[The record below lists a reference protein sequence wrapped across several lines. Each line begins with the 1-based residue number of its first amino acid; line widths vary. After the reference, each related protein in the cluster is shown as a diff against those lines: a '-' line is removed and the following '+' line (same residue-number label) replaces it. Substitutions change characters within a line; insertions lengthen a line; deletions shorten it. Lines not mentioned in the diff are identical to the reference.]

1 MQYIDEK
8 FKDATPEATVERI
21 INILKSV
28 NIEVTENWHDSGIDN
43 CHSLIL
49 HAGKNLPTSN
59 GKGITKAFARASAYG
74 EFIERLQAGLF
85 FYKYQSFENDPEVN
99 LQCFA
104 PDGKYFTK
112 EELLESADWF
122 DYLTESY
129 EGLTR
134 ESLANQCEMYAHTND
149 GKILCL
155 PFYNIFE
162 NKYVYLPAGFVEH
175 MYAANGCCVGNT
187 KEEALVHALSEIMER
202 KASTSAIVNGTSY
215 PVIPRKILDTF
226 PTVNKI
232 LKKLDEC
239 EELDVT
245 IFDCSTGNGFP
256 VVSTRIINKISHS
269 YHINYAAD
277 PILEI
282 AVQRSLTETF
292 QSRNLRTIALN
303 ETKPILTTPKALK
316 LSSNMLNQLETG
328 NGWFVADYFAEE
340 ITCTRPMSKIADNY
354 DKTNTELLKMMLG
367 LYKETGK
374 PVLIRNYN
382 FLGFPCYMVIVPGF
396 SESRAMKL
404 TEPVQEYAIA
414 DFVSGI
420 LRNPKKYDK
429 FDMSMVTMLNKMI
442 ADVNSKKNN
451 FRKLAGLPLT
461 INSDANRILWCVTMA
476 YISLCLGDTRSAIS
490 HTDALTRL
498 FRDSESDRG
507 YFACVRQY
515 LTLKHSAVSEDK
527 IFVIL
532 KKFNKQAHFEKFEKN
547 LRNNALFD
555 EYLLECDTK
564 NCENCKYKEHC
575 HYDYIRSF
583 IGKAGEVYKTF
594 TDGQNPENF
603 VTL

>member
-1 MQYIDEK
+1 MQFIDEK

-21 INILKSV
+21 INILNSV
-28 NIEVTENWHDSGIDN
+28 NIEVTEDWHDSGIEN
-43 CHSLIL
+43 CHSLTL

-59 GKGITKAFARASAYG
+59 GKGISKAFARASAYG

-85 FYKYQSFENDPEVN
+85 FYKLQSFENDPEVN

-104 PDGKYFTK
+104 PDGKYYTK
-112 EELLESADWF
+112 EELLETADWF
-122 DYLTESY
+122 DYLTKSY
-129 EGLTR
+129 KGLTR
-134 ESLANQCEMYAHTND
+134 ESLASQCEMYSHTKD

-155 PFYNIFE
+155 PFYSIFE
-162 NKYVYLPAGFVEH
+162 DKYVYLPAGFVEH

-215 PVIPRKILDTF
+215 PVIPREILDTF

-245 IFDCSTGNGFP
+245 IFDCSDGGKFP

-292 QSRNLRTIALN
+292 QSRNLKTIALN
-303 ETKPILTTPKALK
+303 ETKPILTNPNALRV
-316 LSSNMLNQLETG
+316 SSNMLNQLETG

-340 ITCTRPMSKIADNY
+340 ITCTKPVSEFKDNS
-354 DKTNTELLKMMLG
+354 DKNNTELLKMTLN
-367 LYKETGK
+367 LYKEMGN
-374 PVLIRNYN
+374 PVLVRNYN
-382 FLGFPCYMVIVPGF
+382 FLGFPCYMIIVPGF

-404 TEPVQEYAIA
+404 TEPVQEYGIA
-414 DFVSGI
+414 DFVSGV

-429 FDMSMVTMLNKMI
+429 FDMGMVIMLNKMI
-442 ADVNSKKNN
+442 SDVASKRNS
-451 FRKLAGLPLT
+451 FRKLSGLPLS
-461 INSDANRILWCVTMA
+461 INSQANRVLWNVTMA
-476 YISLCLGDTRSAIS
+476 YISLSTGDTKSAIKY
-490 HTDALTRL
+490 TDALTKVCK
-498 FRDSESDRG
+498 EEDRG

-515 LTLKHSAVSEDK
+515 LTLKHSGVSEDK
-527 IFVIL
+527 IFAIL
-532 KKFNKQAHFEKFEKN
+532 KKFNIKSDFLKFETN
-547 LRNNALFD
+547 LKAEAFFD
-555 EYLLECDTK
+555 EYLLECDTR
-564 NCENCKYKEHC
+564 NCENCKYKEDC
-575 HYDYIRSF
+575 HYEYIRSF
-583 IGKAGEVYKTF
+583 IGKAGKVYKTF